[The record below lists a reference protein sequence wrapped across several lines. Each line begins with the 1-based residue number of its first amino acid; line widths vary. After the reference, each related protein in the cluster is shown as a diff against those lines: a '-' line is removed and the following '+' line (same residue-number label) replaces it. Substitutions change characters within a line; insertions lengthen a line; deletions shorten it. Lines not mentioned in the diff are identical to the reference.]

1 MGPVDFPLYGST
13 AEGPEGNRFA
23 YALFMLNK
31 DLEQLLNA
39 HGAASAGP
47 RHPLHNLQR
56 LLGLVGLRRTHSP
69 CSFPSGMN

>member
-13 AEGPEGNRFA
+13 AEGNEGNRFA

-47 RHPLHNLQR
+47 RHPLQNLQR
-56 LLGLVGLRRTHSP
+56 LLGLVRARRTEFRHA
-69 CSFPSGMN
+69 CSLPP